1 MGEEGR
7 CASRGEMGES
17 ESVSPR
23 EVLFKVGGGGGE
35 TLGGGDRWVFMQS
48 FMDDVD
54 GRDEVDAPLVDDVL
68 EGALGALGDEH

>member
-1 MGEEGR
+1 MQQRYVSPWASSKLHGTGLKCGGFMGDEGG

-35 TLGGGDRWVFMQS
+35 TLGGGDR
-48 FMDDVD
+48 
-54 GRDEVDAPLVDDVL
+54 
-68 EGALGALGDEH
+68 

>member
-1 MGEEGR
+1 MGDEGR

-35 TLGGGDRWVFMQS
+35 TLGGGDRWVFM
-48 FMDDVD
+48 
-54 GRDEVDAPLVDDVL
+54 
-68 EGALGALGDEH
+68 